1 MYIKTTHNYCA
12 IIIIVVMQVR
22 EFSLCRYHNCGCI
35 AGCFG
40 VYIDDSYNNMRD
52 ICSWCKEKKQ
62 LVRYSMLGKYHVA
75 MYLYTFTHHFI
86 ILNQSQHRFIK
97 PKYYDQQRFTNT
109 CL

>member
-1 MYIKTTHNYCA
+1 MCVAVRVLHSCA
-12 IIIIVVMQVR
+12 FIIIVVMQVH

-52 ICSWCKEKKQ
+52 ICSWCKEEKQ
-62 LVRYSMLGKYHVA
+62 LVRYGTLGKYHVA
-75 MYLYTFTHHFI
+75 MYLYIHT
-86 ILNQSQHRFIK
+86 QHRFIK
-97 PKYYDQQRFTNT
+97 PRYYDQQRFTNT